1 MFAVG
6 EAPGTGDAAAVDAT
20 GALATGADAAGP
32 VDAAGDADP
41 LEELQAVATMLAT
54 ASRAMT
60 LDLPISIPFLISL
73 LRSAFG
79 REDHCEPSRA
89 GHPQGNGPKP
99 NRVSGDGG
107 AGHRQENGRPPLWFT

>member
-6 EAPGTGDAAAVDAT
+6 EAPATGDAAAADAT
-20 GALATGADAAGP
+20 GALATGAEAAGP